1 VKVETFSTPAAVAR
15 AAATRIARLLK
26 RRGRPVLLL
35 PVGKTAVPICRELA
49 RLHAAGRAPFRRAT
63 TFNLDELRVPP
74 EDPRSFRA
82 FMDRHLFSKV
92 DLDARRI
99 RFLRGDAPDVA
110 RECARYEREL
120 AREGPPD
127 LALVGIGENG
137 HVAYLEP
144 SRSLPPTTS
153 LVRLSASTRRGL
165 AADGLQ
171 PVPREALFE
180 ALGRVRQRAAPVP
193 ARRRARILSFVGCK
207 GGSGATFIATNVAHL
222 LAEQEGKKVALIDLN
237 FQFGDAALYVTH
249 RVPARTLADVADE
262 AHRLDASLLANSMLQ
277 VLPNFHILPAPEDP
291 EQALRVRPESIDPL
305 LEVAGSAYD
314 VVIVDAGRTLDD
326 VTVRAMDRSDAVYAV
341 LQLNLPFLRD
351 AKRLLRVLTSLGYGR
366 DKVKLVVN
374 RFHKRSTITLQDLQE
389 TLQHE
394 VFRTLPNSFDA
405 VTASVN
411 QGVPI
416 FKLASRDPVSRGLRE
431 IAGTLVEA
439 KKEAGGWRRL
449 LSR

>member
-1 VKVETFSTPAAVAR
+1 MHRDPTAAAAAVKLKIALVSPHPASLEVLKAMLEEWGGAPEISLHAGGMELAAR
-15 AAATRIARLLK
+15 AVAEA
-26 RRGRPVLLL
+26 
-35 PVGKTAVPICRELA
+35 
-49 RLHAAGRAPFRRAT
+49 
-63 TFNLDELRVPP
+63 
-74 EDPRSFRA
+74 
-82 FMDRHLFSKV
+82 
-92 DLDARRI
+92 
-99 RFLRGDAPDVA
+99 APDVLLVETA
-110 RECARYEREL
+110 RHDLAEL
-120 AREGPPD
+120 A
-127 LALVGIGENG
+127 ALE
-137 HVAYLEP
+137 
-144 SRSLPPTTS
+144 
-153 LVRLSASTRRGL
+153 LVTVRHPAL
-165 AADGLQ
+165 AAILASPNHSADFLRQAMRIGVREVLPL

-326 VTVRAMDRSDAVYAV
+326 VTVRAMDRSDTVYAV

-374 RFHKRSTITLQDLQE
+374 RFHKRSTITLEDLQE